1 MKNPCKICLVKAA
14 CRDECEKKQSYD
26 GWCVRRRMVIAET
39 LTGALV
45 MIGGVVAFVFVVFF
59 VGLGAR

>member
-14 CRDECEKKQSYD
+14 CRDECEEKGSYD
-26 GWCVRRRMVIAET
+26 LWCIRIKMIITET

-45 MIGGVVAFVFVVFF
+45 MIGGVLAFIFVVFI